1 MNDIDLDLVTVTH
14 NEADGRFEATLDGV
28 TAFTEYTLARG
39 VMVFTHTEVPPAF
52 EGQGVASKLI
62 RAALERARSE
72 GLAVWP
78 VCPFVRSYIRRH
90 PEFQDLV
97 SSRARSGQ
105 NT

>member
-1 MNDIDLDLVTVTH
+1 MSDIDLDRVEVIH
-14 NEADGRFEATLDGV
+14 NEAERQFEATVDGQ
-28 TAFTEYTLARG
+28 TAVTEYAMGRG

-62 RAALERARSE
+62 RTALEHARAE

-90 PEFQDLV
+90 SEFQDLV
-97 SSRARSGQ
+97 STHARD
-105 NT
+105 